1 MTIILYCLCA
11 VALVVTGAVVS
22 GGLRLPRRR
31 ETTAESTAAD
41 DDQLTRDIR
50 AMLTYGGEEETDEI

>member
-31 ETTAESTAAD
+31 ETTAQSAAAG

>member
-22 GGLRLPRRR
+22 GGLRLSRRR
-31 ETTAESTAAD
+31 ESTAEAAAAG